1 MSATTSAD
9 AMATTLST
17 RVDDDLE
24 AALEEF
30 RLQHEF
36 PPDKSDVV
44 RAALAQYLSDH
55 LDRDVRA

>member
-1 MSATTSAD
+1 
-9 AMATTLST
+9 MATTLST

-24 AALEEF
+24 GALEEF

-44 RAALAQYLSDH
+44 RAALAQYLSEQ
-55 LDRDVRA
+55 LDRDVSA